1 MFMVQEIQLY
11 VLLNDNCINIHT
23 QSFFKKWVIN
33 DSTGS
38 QCWITQKEILK
49 TMSSSMTKQYWPIDK
64 EGEVVADEPN
74 PYKRLSAFLMT
85 MSI

>member
-38 QCWITQKEILK
+38 
-49 TMSSSMTKQYWPIDK
+49 
-64 EGEVVADEPN
+64 
-74 PYKRLSAFLMT
+74 
-85 MSI
+85 